1 MKKIISIIVLLS
13 TISTVAFGDR
23 QLDRTE
29 ILQIFQTLTAQPRNT
44 WIPTGT
50 IEATH
55 MAYKASSGYMTA
67 STVVVKYD
75 GEKFYWE
82 ININS
87 HTKETEPQGLSR
99 DDNFDLNSNTRRVFV
114 WNGEQYTMY
123 FRPGNS
129 AIVTENPTDLSVVVN
144 GPLTAGIVPW
154 GYGIYTFEELS
165 NVGSSGEVD
174 SQGRIHLTLNNVNMN
189 TPEIVFILD
198 SDPAKNY
205 PVLSYSIN
213 RPGQSSIVKT
223 YGDYEQLASGQ
234 WVPTT
239 ILIER
244 YDTSKQT
251 AELLTQDHWNINFI
265 SVMPPQAD
273 SFDVVYEAGA
283 FVEYRSPISNKPL
296 SYHYSNRVDI
306 DSLLYDRLLS
316 VATGDTQ
323 TQNCATIAMK
333 YVSEQLGKGVTDMQ
347 LAELINEPNEG
358 TSLYE
363 LRQFALGLGFY
374 CFAAKTDIPTLRN
387 LPANCQAV
395 LHLPGPNHYVVL
407 GHIDDKYV
415 WGIDLDDNKFYYR
428 TKFDLF
434 DLDWS
439 EGTALIISNEPLNL
453 TGNFIQLS
461 DGQLHEIL
469 GGFPNYSCS
478 DLIQTYNVIFCSEMM
493 GGLCGTRYYLF
504 YNRYGCEEDPNG
516 GSCTGEDFTGN
527 VSCSCIPIIFNTYG
541 RASDIPN
548 KTNDR
553 NLPFQ
558 PPKD

>member
-1 MKKIISIIVLLS
+1 
-13 TISTVAFGDR
+13 
-23 QLDRTE
+23 
-29 ILQIFQTLTAQPRNT
+29 
-44 WIPTGT
+44 
-50 IEATH
+50 
-55 MAYKASSGYMTA
+55 
-67 STVVVKYD
+67 
-75 GEKFYWE
+75 
-82 ININS
+82 
-87 HTKETEPQGLSR
+87 
-99 DDNFDLNSNTRRVFV
+99 
-114 WNGEQYTMY
+114 
-123 FRPGNS
+123 
-129 AIVTENPTDLSVVVN
+129 IVTENPTDLSVVVN

-323 TQNCATIAMK
+323 TQNCATIA
-333 YVSEQLGKGVTDMQ
+333 
-347 LAELINEPNEG
+347 I
-358 TSLYE
+358 
-363 LRQFALGLGFY
+363 RQ
-374 CFAAKTDIPTLRN
+374 RR
-387 LPANCQAV
+387 
-395 LHLPGPNHYVVL
+395 
-407 GHIDDKYV
+407 
-415 WGIDLDDNKFYYR
+415 YR
-428 TKFDLF
+428 H
-434 DLDWS
+434 
-439 EGTALIISNEPLNL
+439 A
-453 TGNFIQLS
+453 TG
-461 DGQLHEIL
+461 
-469 GGFPNYSCS
+469 
-478 DLIQTYNVIFCSEMM
+478 
-493 GGLCGTRYYLF
+493 
-504 YNRYGCEEDPNG
+504 
-516 GSCTGEDFTGN
+516 
-527 VSCSCIPIIFNTYG
+527 
-541 RASDIPN
+541 
-548 KTNDR
+548 
-553 NLPFQ
+553 
-558 PPKD
+558 